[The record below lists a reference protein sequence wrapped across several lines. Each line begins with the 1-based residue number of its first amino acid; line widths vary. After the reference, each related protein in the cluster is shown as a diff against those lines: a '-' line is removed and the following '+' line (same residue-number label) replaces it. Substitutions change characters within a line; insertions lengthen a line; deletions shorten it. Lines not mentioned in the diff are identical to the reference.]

1 MTDCSVAVKICG
13 LTSPEQAK
21 AVAALGAQAIGVI
34 GVEASPRFV
43 AEAQR
48 RQLFTDLEIN
58 HPDVER
64 VWVVADL
71 RDDQLEAA
79 LGGTGCPSVV
89 QLHGDE
95 SPQRCRDLR
104 QRFPHTRWWK
114 ALRVKTPN
122 DLDTLQG
129 YDGSVDALLLDA
141 WSADQLGGTGHRLDL
156 SWLHA
161 LEQQLPRAMPWWLAG
176 GISGEW
182 VPELLAEVKPFGLDA
197 SSRLEVAPGV
207 KDLAKVKELMNAVA
221 YSRHR

>member
-48 RQLFTDLEIN
+48 RQLFSDLEVD

-71 RDDQLEAA
+71 KDDLLEDA
-79 LGGTGCPSVV
+79 LSSTGCPSAV
-89 QLHGDE
+89 QLHGNE

-104 QRFPHTRWWK
+104 QQFPHTRWWK
-114 ALRVKTPN
+114 ALRVRTPS

-129 YDGSVDALLLDA
+129 YGGCVDALLLDA

-156 SWLHA
+156 SWLQAIEH
-161 LEQQLPRAMPWWLAG
+161 QLPKAMPWWLAG
-176 GISGEW
+176 GISAEW
-182 VPELLAEVKPFGLDA
+182 VPKLLAEVKPFGLDA
-197 SSRLEVAPGV
+197 SSRLEISPGV
-207 KDLAKVKELMNAVA
+207 KDLAKVEDLMNAVED
-221 YSRHR
+221 SSHR